1 MAEKELPVTAIVDPS
16 QRAEV
21 EGPDDIKVG
30 QWYWV
35 NPDDAKDKWFGCV
48 THVGSNFV
56 RVTGPSGWVRILLE
70 DFDDECRFEPD
81 PDGVIGSRIASS
93 QADVVR
99 LLERVKEVTAS
110 LAIAPGPVIGGSSET
125 QALAVRGRDQPDM
138 KSYGTALEKAKKETI
153 PELFRQVER
162 ANEEMARWMQ
172 AKIIPLK
179 AQAKGMNSVI
189 ERIQDRIFSVE
200 LYAGLTEEVAL
211 VRDGEPA
218 PLTEKIHLFQR
229 RHYMDEECLAR
240 YQTGGMTFR
249 NIGDFD
255 AWIAKDE
262 NMFRLLPFPRS
273 MVAFRV
279 RRKDKEREI
288 VNLIDIMRFIQEMD
302 DDKSTF
308 LYMRN
313 GGQLFRMS
321 TRVDFDSKLFPDLDH
336 SQLSGK
342 IWAEMFCDGIK
353 GLITDHDLKVRR
365 AKYSREMKEYKARE
379 RAYEASLK
387 TPEAKAKAKK
397 KGLKFGPDRTCT
409 DVPWP
414 GCEPHK
420 EFYTYEPHDRSSVYY
435 DDITKH
441 IGEEIK
447 KHNRIALIL
456 QGLLDRSAVFHPH
469 PPWQIWTPAGFAQAL
484 DLVYDDSRALPSG
497 PPPDFEAFRAR
508 LNSSI
513 KPGTVTIGQ
522 QRAWLLHEGKKES
535 DRRDRDYRHRGE
547 NYRPTTHQ
555 PYGNPG
561 PGDLARVESCPK
573 SGRCTFSWTRELQSR
588 HRSGEESRVSFTCGS
603 SRLLNADAYEPGDF
617 RQFFEDPRT
626 RVDYLKWAPLL
637 LEAEE
642 YKAGNRKVS
651 SPVPPPTK
659 PAPTEEGRERYR
671 RKKNDDSAEEED
683 DDLEAEE
690 DAEED
695 AEGTIEDHEDCMD
708 DEPLPDDDD

>member
-1 MAEKELPVTAIVDPS
+1 M
-16 QRAEV
+16 
-21 EGPDDIKVG
+21 
-30 QWYWV
+30 
-35 NPDDAKDKWFGCV
+35 
-48 THVGSNFV
+48 
-56 RVTGPSGWVRILLE
+56 
-70 DFDDECRFEPD
+70 
-81 PDGVIGSRIASS
+81 
-93 QADVVR
+93 
-99 LLERVKEVTAS
+99 
-110 LAIAPGPVIGGSSET
+110 
-125 QALAVRGRDQPDM
+125 
-138 KSYGTALEKAKKETI
+138 
-153 PELFRQVER
+153 
-162 ANEEMARWMQ
+162 
-172 AKIIPLK
+172 
-179 AQAKGMNSVI
+179 
-189 ERIQDRIFSVE
+189 
-200 LYAGLTEEVAL
+200 
-211 VRDGEPA
+211 
-218 PLTEKIHLFQR
+218 
-229 RHYMDEECLAR
+229 
-240 YQTGGMTFR
+240 
-249 NIGDFD
+249 
-255 AWIAKDE
+255 
-262 NMFRLLPFPRS
+262 
-273 MVAFRV
+273 
-279 RRKDKEREI
+279 
-288 VNLIDIMRFIQEMD
+288 
-302 DDKSTF
+302 
-308 LYMRN
+308 
-313 GGQLFRMS
+313 
-321 TRVDFDSKLFPDLDH
+321 
-336 SQLSGK
+336 
-342 IWAEMFCDGIK
+342 
-353 GLITDHDLKVRR
+353 
-365 AKYSREMKEYKARE
+365 
-379 RAYEASLK
+379 
-387 TPEAKAKAKK
+387 
-397 KGLKFGPDRTCT
+397 
-409 DVPWP
+409 
-414 GCEPHK
+414 
-420 EFYTYEPHDRSSVYY
+420 YY

-642 YKAGNRKVS
+642 YKAGNRKFS
-651 SPVPPPTK
+651 SPVPSPAK
-659 PAPTEEGRERYR
+659 PVPTEEGRERYR
-671 RKKNDDSAEEED
+671 RKKMRKYLIGKAVRLRRVVETRGGRRYETGSLWRVSGSERGKFSIHGILPDGSDEVTRSDSNGYDVLSRHVADVLEWDITVDLTIPSPPDLRKDPSPSPTPDAAELGEGDDSAEEENDDPEED
-683 DDLEAEE
+683 DDPEAEE
-690 DAEED
+690 DAEEDEED